1 MQQQQQPQQQQ
12 QQQQQ
17 LTNPTVTQQ
26 QSSSLQFQLQQ
37 QQPTVALTTHTSQS
51 QHQHQQQQ
59 QHHQHLTN
67 NIIVVRGSRNEHG
80 EIVIQNKQD
89 IFTFLSEHHQQ
100 QQQLQQQQQQQ
111 QNEKATVA
119 TLTQLPATTTVARKT
134 SISLLT
140 NANGIVSGV
149 ANPGPGNT
157 TVATVTSSSTSNV
170 IPKESNTIL
179 LQTPINASQLE
190 TVLLQSGQLK
200 KSNSTVSAATD
211 RPFLFKN
218 VSRKNEVRSVCIFY
232 IVHLLTG
239 F

>member
-1 MQQQQQPQQQQ
+1 MQQQ

-17 LTNPTVTQQ
+17 LQLTNQTVSQ
-26 QSSSLQFQLQQ
+26 SSLQFQLQT
-37 QQPTVALTTHTSQS
+37 QPTH
-51 QHQHQQQQ
+51 HQQ
-59 QHHQHLTN
+59 HLGN

-100 QQQLQQQQQQQ
+100 QQQQQQLQQQQQQLQQ

-119 TLTQLPATTTVARKT
+119 TLTQLPSTTTVARKT
-134 SISLLT
+134 SISLI
-140 NANGIVSGV
+140 ANNVGIGNSG
-149 ANPGPGNT
+149 T
-157 TVATVTSSSTSNV
+157 TSSSLSSSSSSSSSSTAATNTAV
-170 IPKESNTIL
+170 TIPKETNTIL

-200 KSNSTVSAATD
+200 KSNSTVTSGTE

-218 VSRKNEVRSVCIFY
+218 VSMSMTANASTIIK
-232 IVHLLTG
+232 LA
-239 F
+239 